1 MRAVLEDLPRI
12 LERHDAI
19 VVGTRDAAMRPACA
33 LAAGAAFPGTGRVTV
48 YVSEAAGA
56 ETFAN
61 LEANGAI
68 AVVFEE
74 ILSHNTV
81 QLKGY
86 VTEIRPAAE
95 SERAV
100 VEHAMGGFFA
110 QVEAVGGAP
119 GVVRQVRRWPCR
131 AVTFSVV
138 DVFEQTPGP
147 KAGAPFAARG
157 AA

>member
-1 MRAVLEDLPRI
+1 VSAVLEDLPRI

-19 VVGTRDAAMRPACA
+19 VVGTRDAAMRPACT
-33 LAAGAAFPGTGRVTV
+33 LAAGVVFPGAGRVTV

-56 ETFAN
+56 ETLAN
-61 LEANGAI
+61 LEANGSI

-81 QLKGY
+81 QLKGR
-86 VTEIRPAAE
+86 VTQIRPAAE
-95 SERAV
+95 GERAAI
-100 VEHAMGGFFA
+100 ERAMAGFFA
-110 QVEAVGGAP
+110 QVEAAGGAP

-147 KAGAPFAARG
+147 KAGTPFAAGG
-157 AA
+157 AS